1 MMSEQEKN
9 ENRSGENQTSEPTES
24 RHGRCCG
31 HHRRCC
37 GRRPWW
43 ARLIVLVVI
52 IGAIFAW
59 HAYGHD
65 RYCGFGHSFSQSSGQ
80 REMNPARLREHAE
93 SMTSHML
100 DRVNATDAQ
109 RQKALVIAR
118 AAADDLQPLIEAHLA
133 TRASLYSALTA
144 QTVDPARLEQLRSD
158 ALQRADAVSRRL
170 TQEVADMAAVL
181 TPEQRLQLM
190 ARWAPQLG
198 V

>member
-1 MMSEQEKN
+1 MSEQEKS
-9 ENRSGENQTSEPTES
+9 EGENSGQTES
-24 RHGRCCG
+24 GRGGRCCG

-37 GRRPWW
+37 GRQPWW
-43 ARLIVLVVI
+43 ARLIVLAAV

-65 RYCGFGHSFSQSSGQ
+65 RYCGFGHAFSQSSSQ
-80 REMNPARLREHAE
+80 REMDPARLRAHAE
-93 SMTSHML
+93 SMTTHML
-100 DRVNATDAQ
+100 DRVDATDAQ

-144 QTVDPARLEQLRSD
+144 QTIDPAQLEQIRSD
-158 ALQRADAVSRRL
+158 ALQRTDAVSRRL
-170 TQEVADMAAVL
+170 TQEIADMATVL
-181 TPEQRLQLM
+181 TPAQRLRLM